1 MTPTLHDLALHYIA
15 QHLALPPDRV
25 DSGHWVTA
33 NTADLEAF
41 AAKIDAAAV
50 ARCVARLRERAGK
63 MPLPQ
68 YRTVAA
74 EMCALADELER
85 GS

>member
-1 MTPTLHDLALHYIA
+1 
-15 QHLALPPDRV
+15 
-25 DSGHWVTA
+25 VTA

-50 ARCVARLRERAGK
+50 ARVLSR
-63 MPLPQ
+63 
-68 YRTVAA
+68 VAA
-74 EMCALADELER
+74 LRVIAAGFDATGSPLGAAGVREAAETLER

>member
-41 AAKIDAAAV
+41 AAKVDAAAV
-50 ARCVARLRERAGK
+50 ARVVSR
-63 MPLPQ
+63 
-68 YRTVAA
+68 VAA
-74 EMCALADELER
+74 LRDTYKPGGRFELKLTALIDEMER